1 MHLSTPKEVSPTA
14 STSQVRFA
22 ACSKPCP
29 PLTDYRTAH
38 TLGSPHPCPFATAP
52 VAPRNSFPCASAS
65 TPASIDASSSRR
77 RPACFIRSE
86 DGSRARRRAGAPGAK
101 RELVGAVRRREQR
114 YANSTVAQAQAG
126 KRAWL
131 TVLRVCQLQLLFIF
145 TFTC

>member
-1 MHLSTPKEVSPTA
+1 MVAALA
-14 STSQVRFA
+14 DGLVR
-22 ACSKPCP
+22 
-29 PLTDYRTAH
+29 L
-38 TLGSPHPCPFATAP
+38 
-52 VAPRNSFPCASAS
+52 VQ
-65 TPASIDASSSRR
+65 
-77 RPACFIRSE
+77 
-86 DGSRARRRAGAPGAK
+86 